1 MKKVI
6 KFYADWCG
14 PCRMYAP
21 IFNKVADKYRDQVE
35 VYDINVDDD
44 SETAQKY
51 EVRSIPFTVLVK
63 EDGSIVRKV
72 GILSENEIEELFL
85 S

>member
-1 MKKVI
+1 
-6 KFYADWCG
+6 
-14 PCRMYAP
+14 MYAP

-35 VYDINVDDD
+35 VYDINVDNDP
-44 SETAQKY
+44 ETAQKY
-51 EVRSIPFTVLVK
+51 EVRSIPFTVVVK

>member
-21 IFNKVADKYRDQVE
+21 IFNKVADKYRDQVQ

-44 SETAQKY
+44 PESAQKY

>member
-1 MKKVI
+1 
-6 KFYADWCG
+6 
-14 PCRMYAP
+14 MYAP

-35 VYDINVDDD
+35 VYDINVDNDP
-44 SETAQKY
+44 ETAQKY

>member
-1 MKKVI
+1 
-6 KFYADWCG
+6 
-14 PCRMYAP
+14 MYAP
-21 IFNKVADKYRDQVE
+21 IFNKVADKYRDQVQ

-44 SETAQKY
+44 PESAQKY

>member
-1 MKKVI
+1 
-6 KFYADWCG
+6 
-14 PCRMYAP
+14 MYAP

-35 VYDINVDDD
+35 VYDINVDNDP
-44 SETAQKY
+44 ETAQKY

-63 EDGSIVRKV
+63 EDGSIVRKI

>member
-21 IFNKVADKYRDQVE
+21 IFNKVADKYRDQVQ
-35 VYDINVDDD
+35 VYDINVDNDPE
-44 SETAQKY
+44 SAQKY

>member
-1 MKKVI
+1 
-6 KFYADWCG
+6 
-14 PCRMYAP
+14 MYAP
-21 IFNKVADKYRDQVE
+21 IFNKVADKYRDQVQ
-35 VYDINVDDD
+35 VYDINVDNDPE
-44 SETAQKY
+44 SAQKY

>member
-1 MKKVI
+1 
-6 KFYADWCG
+6 
-14 PCRMYAP
+14 MYAP

>member
-35 VYDINVDDD
+35 VYDINVDNDP
-44 SETAQKY
+44 ETAQKY

-63 EDGSIVRKV
+63 EDRSIIRKV